1 MCFKSANKMMT
12 QVEFTAQAHYI
23 YPFWYW
29 KDQKNFSQWGR
40 PKQLFSICLNYLL
53 QQQILF
59 NLTCFRS
66 FWIFTQIIFQERC
79 TLGFPFFR
87 TITICSICLL
97 QLDFLTTLS
106 AHPLSFSFFEL
117 LLPLLEQW
125 VIKYGINIDKNAQR
139 LELLYEKP
147 GFSECAQCLLQ
158 HETIKYVLH

>member
-1 MCFKSANKMMT
+1 MT
-12 QVEFTAQAHYI
+12 QFELTAQAHYI
-23 YPFWYW
+23 YPLWYW

-40 PKQLFSICLNYLL
+40 PKQLFSICLHYLL

-66 FWIFTQIIFQERC
+66 FWIFTHRLYFKKDVLWDFLSSEQS
-79 TLGFPFFR
+79 
-87 TITICSICLL
+87 ICSICLL